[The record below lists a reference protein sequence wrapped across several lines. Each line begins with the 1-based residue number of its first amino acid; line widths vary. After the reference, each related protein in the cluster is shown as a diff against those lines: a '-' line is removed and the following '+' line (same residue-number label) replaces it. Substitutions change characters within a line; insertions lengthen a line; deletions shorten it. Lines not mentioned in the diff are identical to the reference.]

1 MARFKK
7 VPQNRHE
14 GKIIYGEGIVDGIVL
29 LSLKEIENV
38 ELCSNAPRTKL
49 RSKAVKVIY
58 DKNGVHID
66 IMVKLHY
73 SQCVSEMAF
82 RIQEVVRHNIESMSE
97 YHVASVNVIVKGV
110 TFEDLTPPENQSVA
124 EEK

>member
-29 LSLKEIENV
+29 LSLKEVDMV
-38 ELCSNAPRTKL
+38 ELCSSAPKTKL
-49 RSKAVKVIY
+49 RSKAVKVLY
-58 DKNGVHID
+58 DKDGVHID
-66 IMVKLHY
+66 IMVKIHY
-73 SQCVSEMAF
+73 SQCVSDMAF
-82 RIQEVVRHNIESMSE
+82 KIQEVVRHNIESMSE

-110 TFEDLTPPENQSVA
+110 VFEDMTPPVTQLSMKEV
-124 EEK
+124 